1 MHIILRSNK
10 CCVAFH
16 VYSATMDVCWQP
28 VMLVAHARSRN
39 SIAKR
44 DTKRRN
50 MNYNNAN
57 NNAFYVCVCAS
68 KITSVIFH
76 TIKRLHLHRQTF
88 QAYGTYFFM
97 TNGNMYYILFPPQS
111 DRTNGSLALVYFGEM
126 IRWIE
131 ETAQFK
137 KKRIFMLFIC
147 FGRSTRSLYIKGDRW
162 EASSFGTQSSLIEFV
177 YIHILC

>member
-1 MHIILRSNK
+1 MQIASYFIYYWSNDPAITKSVRCTYIAVSRFNAYNIEIKQMLR
-10 CCVAFH
+10 CIPCVFG
-16 VYSATMDVCWQP
+16 YYGC
-28 VMLVAHARSRN
+28 MLTACNVGCTSRN

-131 ETAQFK
+131 ETAQF
-137 KKRIFMLFIC
+137 
-147 FGRSTRSLYIKGDRW
+147 
-162 EASSFGTQSSLIEFV
+162 
-177 YIHILC
+177 